1 MYLFYS
7 KAFVT
12 NVIRRL
18 ARPGQTW
25 DLFVFCLFSLTSS
38 ALDLLASAAPLQ
50 MLSCFRYD
58 LAQFEWI
65 QIQRML
71 TFRSGG
77 IAIFVYLMS
86 LMLTLVT
93 TRLDDKISLYHI
105 NATLFEQSD
114 PKVTFLHN
122 K

>member
-1 MYLFYS
+1 MPTTSWL
-7 KAFVT
+7 
-12 NVIRRL
+12 L
-18 ARPGQTW
+18 RPHYKCYY
-25 DLFVFCLFSLTSS
+25 VS
-38 ALDLLASAAPLQ
+38 
-50 MLSCFRYD
+50 RYD

-114 PKVTFLHN
+114 PKVTYLCNNHILLKLLFFEFFSLGRFSWFGFLG
-122 K
+122 